1 MATLLA
7 NTGENKK
14 AAKYF
19 NHALKLNPNSIPANF
34 GMGKI
39 LHTITGVGGSSIPYF
54 KRVLELDSNYY
65 KAHCQLGIAYL
76 QSKKFDKAAE
86 SIKKCL
92 SINPKH
98 LPGLV
103 AMGNLLFEM
112 QHTK

>member
-1 MATLLA
+1 MA

-19 NHALKLNPNSIPANF
+19 KHALKLQPNSVPANF

-39 LHTITGVGGSSIPYF
+39 MHSLTSSGGSSIPYF
-54 KRVLELDSNYY
+54 KKVLEIDPEYY
-65 KAHCQLGIAYL
+65 KAHCQLGIVLL
-76 QSKKFDKAAE
+76 QNNKFDKAAE

-92 SINPKH
+92 QINPKH
-98 LPGLV
+98 LPAVV

-112 QHTK
+112 GHI